1 MLANSDGTV
10 SVEMVELL
18 PSDTEAVE
26 PVEPMEPA
34 AITEYDQFKFYAS
47 RNPL

>member
-10 SVEMVELL
+10 SVGMVELL

-26 PVEPMEPA
+26 PVEA
-34 AITEYDQFKFYAS
+34 AATIEYDLFKFYNS
-47 RNPL
+47 RILHS